1 MSRFIFVFGLLFA
14 PVAAI
19 AAPPGID
26 PCWTLGA
33 GFCDS
38 AAGQSVI
45 DDGIVRTGLLFAGL
59 AGAAAV
65 LFAVIGGAQLLLSF
79 GDESKITKGRNSMI
93 FALGGF
99 ALVLA
104 SEAIV
109 SFVVASAGAGRLHT
123 ASNPFIGGMQLI
135 TNTIVVA
142 LNILFVLVMVVSG
155 IRMVIGHGKS
165 DEFTKARQALIYAVA
180 GAFFVNVAHALVRGI
195 LATGFGG

>member
-104 SEAIV
+104 SQAIV
-109 SFVVASAGAGRLHT
+109 SFVVASAGAGGVYT
-123 ASNPFIGGMQLI
+123 ARNPVLRGMPGI
-135 TNTIVVA
+135 SKTI
-142 LNILFVLVMVVSG
+142 
-155 IRMVIGHGKS
+155 
-165 DEFTKARQALIYAVA
+165 
-180 GAFFVNVAHALVRGI
+180 
-195 LATGFGG
+195 